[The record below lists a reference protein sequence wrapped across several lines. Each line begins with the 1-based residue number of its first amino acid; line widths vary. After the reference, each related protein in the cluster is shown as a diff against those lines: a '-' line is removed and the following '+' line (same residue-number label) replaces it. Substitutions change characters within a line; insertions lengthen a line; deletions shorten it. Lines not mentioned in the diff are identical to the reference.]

1 MRTAATPGAKSESA
15 IDPGPPAT
23 VSDPAVDDWEAVP
36 GDADGLVEGLGL
48 AVGLLLGLAIGSVV
62 GHLPIVAAGGALA
75 GTIVGAILASRDR
88 RAATVYG
95 KAGGRH
101 HR

>member
-1 MRTAATPGAKSESA
+1 MRAAPTPGAEGGSA
-15 IDPGPPAT
+15 SDPGPPPT

-62 GHLPIVAAGGALA
+62 GHLPMLAAGGAIA
-75 GTIVGAILASRDR
+75 GTILGAIAAARDR
-88 RAATVYG
+88 RAATAGG
-95 KAGGRH
+95 KAEARH